1 MSTLFTIERHF
12 GSENNIY
19 IFWKLL
25 TIFFDFLANICNSN
39 LISLTDT
46 SQYFNN
52 TEETMDGHFTAD
64 HELVN
69 GHKCYRRTDE
79 PNTVMVWEVDVYGS
93 GAWVIRNTVGKFSFN
108 F

>member
-1 MSTLFTIERHF
+1 
-12 GSENNIY
+12 
-19 IFWKLL
+19 
-25 TIFFDFLANICNSN
+25 
-39 LISLTDT
+39 
-46 SQYFNN
+46 
-52 TEETMDGHFTAD
+52 MDGHFTAD